1 MMKNFGS
8 SIYVYEFYEFVI
20 LFMYK
25 NAKEVRERHNTQH
38 QTPQNSVWTRPSE
51 GYLKCNVDA
60 SFSKTR
66 NKVGI
71 NVCIRDDQDQFVLA
85 KTK

>member
-60 SFSKTR
+60 YPF
-66 NKVGI
+66 
-71 NVCIRDDQDQFVLA
+71 RDRATKWVLVYVFGT
-85 KTK
+85 TKASSY